1 MQKLLFIAP
10 HLSTGGLPQYL
21 TKKIELL
28 RDTYEIY
35 LVEWAD
41 VTGGVLVVTRN
52 KILNLIDSDKFFT
65 LGENKNE
72 LINIINHVKPDIVHS
87 EEIPEFY
94 MDFDVASKLYK
105 TDRNYIIVETSHDSS
120 YDTTQK
126 KFFPDKF
133 MFVSNWQIEQYKD
146 IDIPRVLVEYPIEYI
161 NRPDREEALR
171 KLQLDP
177 AKKHILHVGLYT
189 SRKNQAEFFE
199 YARSMPEYEFHSLGN
214 RADNF
219 KWYWEPLANDTPPN
233 LTWWNERTDVDAFYQ
248 AMDLFLFTS
257 RGSVND
263 KETMPLVIREAIS
276 YQIPT
281 LIYNLEVYQN
291 YFDKFDTVNYLEF
304 DSFEKNYEL
313 IKESIKDNDEIFPE
327 QEAYIVGTY
336 PNNSLIEEITIEC
349 LKALRKDN
357 RVIITTSHHPVSK
370 EIQELSDYVIYD
382 KNNITTEHTFPW
394 VWFIEEPEWKIWARI
409 TSDAGNNFYHGP
421 ACHNNIHNAMALA
434 DNLGIKKT
442 YLINYDYHLKDIEQI
457 NYVSKILN
465 KHSLYSEKL
474 LDGKGDVPQMRTAFM
489 GIRPKTFLQYLP
501 QIFSRKDWDDL
512 QIKTNAPSN
521 GLETIWYHHLIND
534 SKAYWESNE
543 KFTQVCEKALD
554 HISFSQAEY
563 FTLIPVKD
571 SSNEYVILFR
581 TSNNR
586 DARKFIVRTK
596 FHSGEVVWEHDVDV
610 ERSLTFWKIIYY
622 SLEDN
627 NDFIFELETRDLKT
641 NEFIALK
648 TIKIDN
654 DYLKNILPTN
664 GTMELL

>member
-1 MQKLLFIAP
+1 
-10 HLSTGGLPQYL
+10 
-21 TKKIELL
+21 
-28 RDTYEIY
+28 
-35 LVEWAD
+35 
-41 VTGGVLVVTRN
+41 
-52 KILNLIDSDKFFT
+52 
-65 LGENKNE
+65 
-72 LINIINHVKPDIVHS
+72 
-87 EEIPEFY
+87 
-94 MDFDVASKLYK
+94 
-105 TDRNYIIVETSHDSS
+105 
-120 YDTTQK
+120 
-126 KFFPDKF
+126 
-133 MFVSNWQIEQYKD
+133 
-146 IDIPRVLVEYPIEYI
+146 
-161 NRPDREEALR
+161 
-171 KLQLDP
+171 
-177 AKKHILHVGLYT
+177 
-189 SRKNQAEFFE
+189 
-199 YARSMPEYEFHSLGN
+199 
-214 RADNF
+214 
-219 KWYWEPLANDTPPN
+219 
-233 LTWWNERTDVDAFYQ
+233 
-248 AMDLFLFTS
+248 MDLFLFTS
-257 RGSVND
+257 IGHEND

-434 DNLGIKKT
+434 DNLGIKKA

-512 QIKTNAPSN
+512 QIKTNTPSN

-534 SKAYWESNE
+534 SKSRN
-543 KFTQVCEKALD
+543 
-554 HISFSQAEY
+554 
-563 FTLIPVKD
+563 
-571 SSNEYVILFR
+571 
-581 TSNNR
+581 
-586 DARKFIVRTK
+586 
-596 FHSGEVVWEHDVDV
+596 
-610 ERSLTFWKIIYY
+610 
-622 SLEDN
+622 
-627 NDFIFELETRDLKT
+627 
-641 NEFIALK
+641 
-648 TIKIDN
+648 
-654 DYLKNILPTN
+654 
-664 GTMELL
+664 

>member
-65 LGENKNE
+65 LDKDKME
-72 LINIINHVKPDIVHS
+72 LINIINRVKPDIIHS

-94 MDFDVASKLYK
+94 MDFDVASELYK
-105 TDRNYIIVETSHDSS
+105 IDRNYIIIETSHDSS

-161 NRPDREEALR
+161 DRPDREEALR
-171 KLQLDP
+171 KLHLDP

-257 RGSVND
+257 RGSAND

-291 YFDKFDTVNYLEF
+291 YFDKFDTINYLEF
-304 DSFEKNYEL
+304 DSFENNCRI
-313 IKESIKDNDEIFPE
+313 IKETIENNNIINVN
-327 QEAYIVGTY
+327 QEAIIISTY
-336 PNNSLIEEITIEC
+336 PIQQSVIDSTKECIESFKKTG
-349 LKALRKDN
+349 RK
-357 RVIITTSHHPVSK
+357 IILTSHALIP
-370 EIQELSDYVIYD
+370 EELQKLVDYCVYD
-382 KNNITTEHTFPW
+382 KNNLLTKHDFYYHCW
-394 VWFIEEPEWKIWARI
+394 VDYGHFKVNTILQGEDNDI
-409 TSDAGNNFYHGP
+409 YHGS
-421 ACHNNIHNAMALA
+421 AVYTNYYNAASLA
-434 DNLGIKKT
+434 KNLGFKKL
-442 YLINYDYHLKDIEQI
+442 YFINYDYILTNPEFINDISI
-457 NYVSKILN
+457 KLN
-465 KHSLYSEKL
+465 KKKAFVDEREYAEGKVSSTFFIGIHTDLFFKTHELIFTSKDYNNLKNKVGSLSNGYENIFYFALQPFKNQIHIESGENWDKL
-474 LDGKGDVPQMRTAFM
+474 INKNF
-489 GIRPKTFLQYLP
+489 KHNN
-501 QIFSRKDWDDL
+501 FSR
-512 QIKTNAPSN
+512 I
-521 GLETIWYHHLIND
+521 
-534 SKAYWESNE
+534 
-543 KFTQVCEKALD
+543 
-554 HISFSQAEY
+554 EY
-563 FTLIPVKD
+563 TTV
-571 SSNEYVILFR
+571 
-581 TSNNR
+581 
-586 DARKFIVRTK
+586 
-596 FHSGEVVWEHDVDV
+596 
-610 ERSLTFWKIIYY
+610 
-622 SLEDN
+622 
-627 NDFIFELETRDLKT
+627 
-641 NEFIALK
+641 
-648 TIKIDN
+648 
-654 DYLKNILPTN
+654 LPTN
-664 GTMELL
+664 VENNFAIFYQNSNEVDSRILVINAFENDNEIFNETVNINSKFAWYRLYHFIGQEVTINFNFYDAHDNKFLNKKTIIVNQDYIDNKLQLNGFLEKVS

>member
-28 RDTYEIY
+28 KDTYEIY
-35 LVEWAD
+35 LVEWSN

-52 KILNLIDSDKFFT
+52 KILDLVDSNKFFT
-65 LGENKNE
+65 LDKDKME
-72 LINIINHVKPDIVHS
+72 LINIIDRVQPDIIHS

-161 NRPDREEALR
+161 DRPDREEVLH

-219 KWYWEPLANDTPPN
+219 KWYWEPLSNDTPPN

-257 RGSVND
+257 RGSIND

-304 DSFEKNYEL
+304 DSFEKNCEL
-313 IKESIKDNDEIFPE
+313 IKEIVEDNTTINID
-327 QEAYIVGTY
+327 QETIIISTY
-336 PNNSLIEEITIEC
+336 PIQQSVINSTKECIESFKQTG
-349 LKALRKDN
+349 RK
-357 RVIITTSHHPVSK
+357 IILTSHVPIP
-370 EIQELSDYVIYD
+370 EELQELVDYCVYD
-382 KNNITTEHTFPW
+382 KNNLLTKHDFYHHCW
-394 VWFIEEPEWKIWARI
+394 VDYGHFKVNTILQGE
-409 TSDAGNNFYHGP
+409 DNDVYHGP
-421 ACHNNIHNAMALA
+421 AVYTNYYNAASLA
-434 DNLGIKKT
+434 KNLGFKKL
-442 YLINYDYHLKDIEQI
+442 YFINYDY
-457 NYVSKILN
+457 ILN
-465 KHSLYSEKL
+465 NPEFINEISIKL
-474 LDGKGDVPQMRTAFM
+474 NKKKAFVDEREYPEGMVSSTFFM
-489 GIRPKTFLQYLP
+489 GIQTDLFFKTHEFVSTSDQYDNLKNKVGSLSNGYENLFYFSLQP
-501 QIFSRKDWDDL
+501 HRNQIHIESGENWDQLINENFKHNNFSR
-512 QIKTNAPSN
+512 
-521 GLETIWYHHLIND
+521 
-534 SKAYWESNE
+534 
-543 KFTQVCEKALD
+543 V
-554 HISFSQAEY
+554 EY
-563 FTLIPVKD
+563 TTV
-571 SSNEYVILFR
+571 
-581 TSNNR
+581 
-586 DARKFIVRTK
+586 
-596 FHSGEVVWEHDVDV
+596 
-610 ERSLTFWKIIYY
+610 
-622 SLEDN
+622 
-627 NDFIFELETRDLKT
+627 
-641 NEFIALK
+641 
-648 TIKIDN
+648 
-654 DYLKNILPTN
+654 LPTN
-664 GTMELL
+664 VENHFAIFYQNSNEVDSRILVVDAFENDNEIFSETVNVGSKFAWYRLYHFAGQEVTINFNFYDAHDNKFLNKKTIIINQDYIDNKLQSNGFLEKVL

>member
-28 RDTYEIY
+28 KDTYEIY
-35 LVEWAD
+35 LVEWSN

-52 KILNLIDSDKFFT
+52 KILDLVDSDKFFT
-65 LGENKNE
+65 LDKDKME
-72 LINIINHVKPDIVHS
+72 LINIIDRVQPDIIHS

-146 IDIPRVLVEYPIEYI
+146 IDIPCVLVEYPIEYI
-161 NRPDREEALR
+161 DRPDREEALR

-189 SRKNQAEFFE
+189 SRKNQVEFFE

-219 KWYWEPLANDTPPN
+219 KWYWEPLDQDTPPN

-257 RGSVND
+257 RGSAND

-304 DSFEKNYEL
+304 DSFETNCEL
-313 IKESIKDNDEIFPE
+313 IKEIIDDNNVINID
-327 QEAYIVGTY
+327 QEVVIISTY
-336 PNNSLIEEITIEC
+336 PTQQSVINSTKEC
-349 LKALRKDN
+349 IDSFKKTGRK
-357 RVIITTSHHPVSK
+357 VILTSHSPIPL
-370 EIQELSDYVIYD
+370 ELQELVDYCVYD
-382 KNNITTEHTFPW
+382 KNNLLTKHDFYHHSW
-394 VWFIEEPEWKIWARI
+394 VDYGHFKVNTLLQGE
-409 TSDAGNNFYHGP
+409 DNDVYHGP
-421 ACHNNIHNAMALA
+421 AVYTNYYNAASLA
-434 DNLGIKKT
+434 KNLGFKKLYFT
-442 YLINYDYHLKDIEQI
+442 NYDYII
-457 NYVSKILN
+457 
-465 KHSLYSEKL
+465 
-474 LDGKGDVPQMRTAFM
+474 
-489 GIRPKTFLQYLP
+489 
-501 QIFSRKDWDDL
+501 
-512 QIKTNAPSN
+512 TNP
-521 GLETIWYHHLIND
+521 ELIND
-534 SKAYWESNE
+534 VSIKLNKKKAFVDERKYPEGMITSTFFFGIQTSFFFEIHKLISTASEYDNLKNDVGSLSNGYENIFHFSLQPFRNQIHVESTENWDELIKENFKHNNFSRIEYSTILPSNVENNFAIYYQNSNE
-543 KFTQVCEKALD
+543 TD
-554 HISFSQAEY
+554 NRI
-563 FTLIPVKD
+563 LI
-571 SSNEYVILFR
+571 I
-581 TSNNR
+581 
-586 DARKFIVRTK
+586 
-596 FHSGEVVWEHDVDV
+596 SGEEKDNEIFSEKIDVNGKFSWYRLHRFPEDKITIKFKFFDAFDNKFLN
-610 ERSLTFWKIIYY
+610 EKIIVVDKNYINTKLHLNGY
-622 SLEDN
+622 LE
-627 NDFIFELETRDLKT
+627 KVS
-641 NEFIALK
+641 
-648 TIKIDN
+648 
-654 DYLKNILPTN
+654 
-664 GTMELL
+664 